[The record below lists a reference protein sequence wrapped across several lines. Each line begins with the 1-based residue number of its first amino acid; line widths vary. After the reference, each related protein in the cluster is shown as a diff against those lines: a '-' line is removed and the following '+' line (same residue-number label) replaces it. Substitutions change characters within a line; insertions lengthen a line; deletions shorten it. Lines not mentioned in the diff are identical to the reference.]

1 MQIFKNV
8 LGNLSI
14 SQDPWDAKNKKTTK
28 LNKSQQT
35 PRFKWFSHYE
45 IYPLAEAI
53 SRRKFAIKR

>member
-1 MQIFKNV
+1 V